1 MEYYKVRRS
10 MYPVVFIVHSILLLA
25 CFSEGWESTH
35 FLWGGTLGIRAEE
48 NPRPEPGAGE
58 ILGFHLKKLS
68 GGHRGGR
75 SGGR

>member
-1 MEYYKVRRS
+1 
-10 MYPVVFIVHSILLLA
+10 MYPVVLSFIP
-25 CFSEGWESTH
+25 FSCWRAFPKVGKARI
-35 FLWGGTLGIRAEE
+35 FYGAGTLGIRAEE